1 MPKSATD
8 VMHDIIFS
16 AVVDAVAALKAGSG
30 GVPNALL
37 RDIAAIHANATFADL
52 PKELQAS
59 VTASVRAGFNRLLKE
74 GYAVSPSQPVA
85 RSNMPA
91 PAQIVP
97 RNSTSR
103 PAPARSA
110 PARKPDRPRPPR
122 PK

>member
-16 AVVDAVAALKAGSG
+16 AVVDAVAAMKSASG

-37 RDIAAIHANATFADL
+37 RDINAIHANATFADL
-52 PKELQAS
+52 PRELQAS

-74 GYAVSPSQPVA
+74 GYAVSPSQPA
-85 RSNMPA
+85 
-91 PAQIVP
+91 
-97 RNSTSR
+97 TGR
-103 PAPARSA
+103 PAPAPVQTVARNKTSGPA
-110 PARKPDRPRPPR
+110 PVRPVRKPERPRPPR